1 MYPSHEEAE
10 YTAPLAFSIAV
21 AASWWAGRMGI
32 ARLHVPRMPAIQ
44 CMGRRE
50 HWLQMDASCMRAHA
64 MAPLAITLGLTPADP
79 IEAARVPKRA
89 RVAEVLQQDGTLPPN
104 HLYVGRGHH
113 SHRLARTQ
121 WASPWMP
128 YMIAARMSGSTGM

>member
-44 CMGRRE
+44 CTGRRE
-50 HWLQMDASCMRAHA
+50 HWLQMDASCMRVHA

-104 HLYVGRGHH
+104 PSLRRTWSPFPPTGSYKVGF
-113 SHRLARTQ
+113 SLDA
-121 WASPWMP
+121 WA
-128 YMIAARMSGSTGM
+128 

>member
-1 MYPSHEEAE
+1 
-10 YTAPLAFSIAV
+10 
-21 AASWWAGRMGI
+21 
-32 ARLHVPRMPAIQ
+32 
-44 CMGRRE
+44 
-50 HWLQMDASCMRAHA
+50 MRVHA

-113 SHRLARTQ
+113 SHRLARTK
-121 WASPWMP
+121 WADS
-128 YMIAARMSGSTGM
+128 SL